1 MTELLIV
8 GTGAMALLFGSK
20 LAGAGVKV
28 SFLGSWKEGISAL
41 KEKGIRVAGPEDER
55 VYPARVFSDPAEIPQ
70 IQLALILVKSWQ
82 TERAAAQLA
91 QVLSPEGLALLCR
104 TAWAIWKYFL
114 TFSVWIVSPRESL
127 LQEQLC

>member
-28 SFLGSWKEGISAL
+28 SFLGTWREGISAL
-41 KEKGIRVAGPEDER
+41 NENGIRVAGPEGER
-55 VYPARVFSDPAEIPQ
+55 AYPALAFSDPAEISQ
-70 IQLALILVKSWQ
+70 IRLALILVKSWQ

-91 QVLSPEGLALLCR
+91 QVLSPEGLALTLQNGLGNLE
-104 TAWAIWKYFL
+104 TL
-114 TFSVWIVSPRESL
+114 TEILGVD
-127 LQEQLC
+127 